1 MEGKHVHRSGSS
13 VPWWLGVAVAAALL
27 ILPLAAWFLF
37 PSVSGPRD
45 ATASASVDVDG
56 EGTSAAGSTRR
67 RSVAGIVVD
76 EHGEPLEGARVVL
89 TENGSTII
97 SGFSTRRGRFTL
109 RGPDRPLQ
117 VTASLPGRAAA
128 HVDVIDPGNVRDIEL
143 MLNPGGE
150 DPAPAPAA
158 ATGPVSGVVVDQEGK
173 PLSDAYVVCAGN
185 PRLNAITDAQGA
197 FTIASGADGCEAA
210 ASHPEHGTSAVVTL
224 HAGKANRI
232 EFQQPGTISGSV
244 VDDKGKPVTAF
255 TISIDSYTSPSGE
268 RDASPFRSRHFE
280 SPTGEFTLD
289 KLDPGQYV
297 IAASAEGHPPQ
308 KSRPVQVEAGQ
319 RARGVQ
325 ITFEAGATLSGLVT
339 DRENNQPVEGVRVR
353 LDAVTGGPGSV
364 FAVTDATGHYTLSGV
379 PAGPFSVR
387 YSHEAYKERI
397 VSLDASS
404 TTSLK
409 QDVDLAK
416 RGDGPEMEMS
426 GIGASL
432 SQGARFVEVTMV
444 LPGGPAEAAGVQVG
458 DRIERIDGRS
468 AESLSVNDCVQRLRG
483 PEGTRV
489 SVTLGRGSQ
498 HIDLTITRARIE
510 R

>member
-1 MEGKHVHRSGSS
+1 MEGKHVHRSGSA
-13 VPWWLGVAVAAALL
+13 VPWWLALTVAAALL

-37 PSVSGPRD
+37 PSVSGGPRD
-45 ATASASVDVDG
+45 AAASASADLDG
-56 EGTSAAGSTRR
+56 EGTSTTTSTKR

-76 EHGEPLEGARVVL
+76 EHGEPVEGARVVL
-89 TENGSTII
+89 TENGTTVI

-109 RGPDRPLQ
+109 RGPDRPLK
-117 VTASLPGRAAA
+117 VTASMPGRASAQA
-128 HVDVIDPGNVRDIEL
+128 DVTDPGNVRDIEL
-143 MLNPGGE
+143 MLGAGGE
-150 DPAPAPAA
+150 EPAPAES
-158 ATGPVSGVVVDQEGK
+158 TGPVSGVVVDPEGK
-173 PLSDAYVVCAGN
+173 PLAEAYVVCANN
-185 PRLNAITDAQGA
+185 PRLNAISDAQGA

-210 ASHPEHGTSAVVTL
+210 ASHPEHGTSATVTL

-232 EFQQPGTISGSV
+232 EFQQPGMISGSV
-244 VDDKGKPVTAF
+244 VDEKGKPVTSF
-255 TISIDSYTSPSGE
+255 NISIDSYASPSGE
-268 RDASPFRSRHFE
+268 RDTSLYRSRHFD
-280 SPTGEFTLD
+280 SPSGEFTFD
-289 KLDPGQYV
+289 KLEPGQYV
-297 IAASAEGHPPQ
+297 LAASAEGHPPQ

-325 ITFEAGATLSGLVT
+325 ITFETGATLSGLVY
-339 DRENNQPVEGVRVR
+339 DRENNQPIEGVRVR

-364 FAVTDATGHYTLSGV
+364 FATTDATGHYTLAGV

-387 YSHEAYKERI
+387 YSHESYKERI

-404 TTSLK
+404 SATIK

-416 RGDGPEMEMS
+416 RGDGPDMEMS

-432 SQGARFVEVTMV
+432 SQGSRFVEVSMV
-444 LPGGPAEAAGVQVG
+444 LPGGPAEAAGVQAG
-458 DRIERIDGRS
+458 DRIERIEGRS

-489 SVTLGRGSQ
+489 SVTLGRGNQ
-498 HIDLTITRARIE
+498 HIDLTMTRARIE